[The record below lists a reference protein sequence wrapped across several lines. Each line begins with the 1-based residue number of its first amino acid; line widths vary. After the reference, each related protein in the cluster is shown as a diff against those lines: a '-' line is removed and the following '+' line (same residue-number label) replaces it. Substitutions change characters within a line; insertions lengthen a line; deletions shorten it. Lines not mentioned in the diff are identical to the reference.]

1 MARWTDRRPVVTL
14 VVAALTLAAGGCTGG
29 SGPGPDRSAP
39 NPQGSASTGFAPGA
53 PGIGDAYFPRY
64 GNGGYD
70 VAGYRLKVRYDP
82 ASDQLT
88 GVATVTA
95 TATQPLSRFNLD
107 LAGLT
112 VSRVTVD
119 GAGATHTREGDELV
133 VTPARGL
140 PTGTSFTTEVSY
152 AGVPVPVSSADLG
165 TGGWLATDDG
175 AIALGQPESAS
186 TWFPVN
192 DHPADKATYD
202 IEVTVPKGLAALSNG
217 VPGERST
224 ADGWT
229 TWRWSERAPMASYLV
244 TLVIGDYRVQTGT
257 HGGKPL
263 VTAIAASLPADGPA
277 ARSIARTGEIAD
289 FLATRFGP
297 YPFESYGGVVVDDD
311 RIRYA
316 LETQSRPV
324 YGAAFF
330 ARGGPNYG
338 VVTHE
343 LAHQWYGDSVS
354 ISRWSDIWLNEGFA
368 SYAEWLWEEHDGGRS
383 VQANFDAQYADTDW
397 SKPTL
402 DPGRAGLF
410 TRAVYKRGALVL
422 HALRRTVGDD
432 TFFRLLRT
440 WAAEKRNGNA
450 TTAEF
455 VAVAERVAG
464 RPLRPLLDAWLSG
477 T

>member
-1 MARWTDRRPVVTL
+1 MAAVTA
-14 VVAALTLAAGGCTGG
+14 VLAAGGCTDGG
-29 SGPGPDRSAP
+29 SDPAASGSTG
-39 NPQGSASTGFAPGA
+39 GSAGFTPGA
-53 PGIGDAYFPRY
+53 VGIGDGYFPRY

-70 VAGYRLKVRYDP
+70 VSGYRLKVRYDP

-88 GVATVTA
+88 GTATVTA
-95 TATQPLSRFNLD
+95 TARQSLSRFNLD

-112 VSRVTVD
+112 VAKVTVD
-119 GAGATHTREGDELV
+119 GAAAAHSRDGAELV
-133 VTPARGL
+133 ITPKQGL
-140 PTGTSFTTEVSY
+140 PRERSFTTEISY
-152 AGVPVPVSSADLG
+152 AGVPAPATSADLG
-165 TGGWLATDDG
+165 TGGFLATGDG

-202 IEVTVPKGLAALSNG
+202 IEVTVPQGLAALSNG
-217 VPGERST
+217 VPGKRST
-224 ADGWT
+224 AGGWT
-229 TWRWSERAPMASYLV
+229 TWRWTEQAPMASYLV
-244 TLVIGDYRVQTGT
+244 TLVIGDYRVTETT
-257 HGGKPL
+257 HAGKPM
-263 VTAIAASLPADGPA
+263 VTAIAAGLPTDGPA

-297 YPFESYGGVVVDDD
+297 YPFASYGGIAVADE

-324 YGAAFF
+324 YGPAFF
-330 ARGGPNYG
+330 AGGPNHG

-343 LAHQWYGDSVS
+343 LAHQWFGDSVS

-383 VQANFDAQYADTDW
+383 VQSNFDVQYADTDW
-397 SKPTL
+397 SEPTL
-402 DPGRAGLF
+402 DPGRTGIF
-410 TRAVYKRGALVL
+410 GRAVYKRGALVL
-422 HALRRTVGDD
+422 HALRRTVGDEV
-432 TFFRLLRT
+432 FFRLLRT

-455 VAVAERVAG
+455 IAAAERVSG
-464 RPLRPLLDAWLSG
+464 RSLRPIFDAWLSG
-477 T
+477 TSAPPRP